1 VGRYDHNPPSVLA
14 GLVGIIDIMA
24 DRPRYLFVTG
34 RLAEFALRQVL
45 DRLASQAGFVA
56 EVAVLPITVA
66 ALMTPRW
73 VARHLKVPQGID
85 KVLLPGYCGG
95 DLGPVQEKTPG
106 VPVERGPVDLADLP
120 HHFGQGDG
128 PPADYGAYEIEILA
142 EINHAP
148 RLSTDDILQQAR
160 LFRDE
165 GADVI
170 DLGCDP
176 GSRWERVQEAIVALR
191 EEGFRI
197 SIDSFDPGEVA
208 DAAGAGAE
216 LVLSVDSSN
225 REQAADWGVEVVAIP
240 DRPGTLDGL
249 DETIAFLD
257 RRSVPFRIDTII
269 EPIGFGFAASLGRY
283 LEIRRRYPEAAI
295 MMGVGNLTELT
306 DVDSAGVNTLLVGF
320 CEELKIHSV
329 LTTAVI
335 NWARSSVREIDLA
348 RRLVHHAVTRR
359 RLPKHVEPRLVAL
372 RDPEVA
378 EFGAENIAELQRR
391 IRDPNW
397 RVFAERGLI
406 HALNNQHLL
415 RDTDPFRLFEQMGVT
430 DASHAFYLGYE
441 MMKARTALTLSKTYR
456 QDQALEWGFLTE
468 AEVSHI
474 ARRKAEMKTTGG
486 RVAWDPAR
494 GIGEGSS
501 DQSAGEQ
508 A

>member
-1 VGRYDHNPPSVLA
+1 
-14 GLVGIIDIMA
+14 MA
-24 DRPRYLFVTG
+24 DRPQYLFVTG
-34 RLAEFALRQVL
+34 RLAEFALRRVL
-45 DRLASQAGFVA
+45 DRLASEAGFVA

-66 ALMTPRW
+66 ALMTPKW
-73 VARHLKVPQGID
+73 VARHLEVPPG
-85 KVLLPGYCGG
+85 VNRVFLPGHCRG
-95 DLGPVQEKTPG
+95 DLSPVVEKAAG

-120 HHFGQGDG
+120 RYFGRADR
-128 PPADYGAYEIEILA
+128 AATDYGAYQIEILA

-148 RLSTDDILQQAR
+148 RLTIEEVIRQAR
-160 LFRDE
+160 QFRDE

-176 GSRWERVQEAIVALR
+176 GSGWKSVKDTVRALR
-191 EEGFRI
+191 DAGFRI
-197 SIDSFDPGEVA
+197 SIDSFDAAEVA
-208 DAAGAGAE
+208 DAAAAGAE
-216 LVLSVDSSN
+216 LVLSVDASN
-225 REQAADWGVEVVAIP
+225 RERAPEWGVEVVAIP

-249 DETIAFLD
+249 DETVAYLE
-257 RRSVPFRIDTII
+257 RRGVAFRIDPII

-283 LEIRRRYPEAAI
+283 LEIRRRYPGAAI

-306 DVDSAGVNTLLVGF
+306 DVDSAGVNTILIGF
-320 CEELKIHSV
+320 CEELGIRSV

-348 RRLVHHAVTRR
+348 RRLAHHAVVRR
-359 RLPKHVEPRLVAL
+359 TLPKHVDPRLVML

-378 EFGAENIAELQRR
+378 EFGVENLEELQRR

-397 RVFAERGLI
+397 RIFAEAGMI

-415 RDTDPFRLFEQMGVT
+415 RDTDPFRLFDQMGVA

-456 QDQALEWGFLTE
+456 QDQALEWGFLTVPE
-468 AEVSHI
+468 DSHI
-474 ARRKAEMKTTGG
+474 ERRKAG
-486 RVAWDPAR
+486 RDAGRGRAVEAPRRDAEPEPPDP
-494 GIGEGSS
+494 
-501 DQSAGEQ
+501 SAGEQ

>member
-1 VGRYDHNPPSVLA
+1 
-14 GLVGIIDIMA
+14 VGIIDIMA

-45 DRLASQAGFVA
+45 DRLAPEAGFVA

-73 VARHLKVPQGID
+73 VARHLQVPPGIGKVF
-85 KVLLPGYCGG
+85 LPGYCAG
-95 DLGPVQEKTPG
+95 DLGPVQDKASG

-120 HHFGQGDG
+120 RYFGHPDG
-128 PPADYGAYEIEILA
+128 PPSDYGAYQIEILA
-142 EINHAP
+142 EINHAS
-148 RLSTDDILQQAR
+148 RLSIEELLGQAS
-160 LFRDE
+160 LFRAE

-170 DLGCDP
+170 DLGCNP
-176 GSRWERVQEAIVALR
+176 GSRWEGVKEAVSALR

-208 DAAGAGAE
+208 DAAEAGAE

-225 REQAADWGVEVVAIP
+225 RERAVDWGVEVVAIP
-240 DRPGTLDGL
+240 DRPGTLDGI
-249 DETIAFLD
+249 DETVAFLE
-257 RRSVPFRIDTII
+257 RRGIPLRIDPIV
-269 EPIGFGFAASLGRY
+269 EPIGFGFASSLGRY
-283 LEIRRRYPEAAI
+283 LEIRKRYPEAAI

-306 DVDSAGVNTLLVGF
+306 DVDSAGVNTLLIGF
-320 CEELKIHSV
+320 CEELKIRSV

-348 RRLVHHAVTRR
+348 RRLVHYAVTRR

-372 RDPEVA
+372 RDPEA
-378 EFGAENIAELQRR
+378 AAFGTENIAELQRR

-397 RVFAERGLI
+397 RMFAEGGLI
-406 HALNNQHLL
+406 HALNNEYLL
-415 RDTDPFRLFEQMGVT
+415 SDTDPYRLFDQMGVR

-456 QDQALEWGFLTE
+456 QDQALEWGFLTVPE
-468 AEVSHI
+468 MSHV
-474 ARRKAEMKTTGG
+474 ARRKAEANTSSST
-486 RVAWDPAR
+486 VA
-494 GIGEGSS
+494 EGSACEINEGNN
-501 DQSAGEQ
+501 DQSAREQ

>member
-1 VGRYDHNPPSVLA
+1 MP
-14 GLVGIIDIMA
+14 

-45 DRLASQAGFVA
+45 DRLAPRAGFAA

-73 VARHLKVPQGID
+73 IARHLEVPEGVD
-85 KVLLPGYCGG
+85 KIFLPGYCTG
-95 DLGPVQEKTPG
+95 DLGPVLEKAPG
-106 VPVERGPVDLADLP
+106 VPVERGPIDLADLAR
-120 HHFGQGDG
+120 HFGQAEQPSPG
-128 PPADYGAYEIEILA
+128 YGGYQIEILA

-148 RLSTDDILQQAR
+148 QLSIEELLIQACR
-160 LFRDE
+160 FRDE

-176 GSRWERVQEAIVALR
+176 GTRWAGVGEAVSALR
-191 EEGFRI
+191 QQGLRV

-208 DAAGAGAE
+208 DAVGAGAE
-216 LVLSVDSSN
+216 LVLSVDATN
-225 REQAADWGVEVVAIP
+225 RERAVAWGAEVVAIP
-240 DRPGTLDGL
+240 DVPGTLEGL
-249 DETIAFLD
+249 DQTIAFLD
-257 RRSVPFRIDTII
+257 RERVPYRIDPIV

-283 LEIRRRYPEAAI
+283 LETRRRYPEAAI

-306 DVDSAGVNTLLVGF
+306 DVDSAGVNTLLIGF
-320 CEELKIHSV
+320 CEELGIRSV

-348 RRLVHHAVTRR
+348 RRLAHHAVSRR
-359 RLPKHVEPRLVAL
+359 TLPKHVEPRLVAL
-372 RDPEVA
+372 RDPRVV
-378 EFGAENIAELQRR
+378 EFGEANIAELQRR

-397 RVFAERGLI
+397 RIFAEGGYI

-415 RDTDPFRLFEQMGVT
+415 RDTDPFRLFEQMGVS
-430 DASHAFYLGYE
+430 DPSHAFYLGYE
-441 MMKARTALTLSKTYR
+441 LMKARTALTLSKSYR

-468 AEVSHI
+468 PEVSHI
-474 ARRKAEMKTTGG
+474 ARRASREHGG
-486 RVAWDPAR
+486 GGPGREDEAR
-494 GIGEGSS
+494 PS
-501 DQSAGEQ
+501 DTSGGEQ